1 LDKLASAGKTGE
13 PSLSVFE
20 GEDWPRFVQQYAN
33 SWLRFHT
40 EWFTSFQGP
49 ITVSCFSDL
58 VKDPVSEVSRWL
70 NAMDFDDRRVG
81 CIHHDPVGQERVD
94 HIMQNKKIWESQL
107 TITTLL
113 KFYRQKT
120 KDYSHL
126 YGQQEVEIV
135 KEKIALLSEMLK
147 NANQTD
153 CTESFSYSKCC

>member
-1 LDKLASAGKTGE
+1 MAAYNHHKDKFVILSLRFFQSFELHLDKLASAGKTGE

-70 NAMDFDDRRVG
+70 EAMDFDDRRVG
-81 CIHHDPVGQERVD
+81 CIHHDPVGQDTVD
-94 HIMQNKKIWESQL
+94 HIM
-107 TITTLL
+107 
-113 KFYRQKT
+113 
-120 KDYSHL
+120 
-126 YGQQEVEIV
+126 
-135 KEKIALLSEMLK
+135 
-147 NANQTD
+147 
-153 CTESFSYSKCC
+153 